1 MSLKRFTVKDV
12 LDATGGCYSGPQDAL
27 ENVIDAVTTDSREV
41 KKGGLFAAIKG
52 ARSNGHDYIPS
63 CYEKGVALCIGER
76 EIQDSG
82 VPYIRV
88 ESTMKALADLAAWY
102 RTLFD
107 IPVVGIT
114 GSVGKTTTK
123 EMIWAVLS
131 QRFKTH
137 KTQMNFNNELGVPL
151 TILSMQE
158 DTEAAVIEMG
168 ISGFGEMTRLR
179 RIVQPTIALISII
192 GDSHLEFLGSREG
205 VLKAKA
211 EIFQDMTEKELAIL
225 NGDDALLCNYDPGIP
240 TVYYGIEKPCEVC
253 AWDIR
258 SLDNRG
264 VACNIGYDHQGF
276 DVVIPGYG
284 LHLVYAALAATA
296 VGRALWLTEKQ
307 IKDGIEHFETV
318 GRRSNI
324 IRTDSLTIIDD
335 CYNANPSSTKAM
347 LQSLALTKGR
357 RVCILGDM
365 LELGERSDMLHD
377 EVGREA
383 ARQRIDLVIACG
395 KEAEH
400 IYEGAKAY
408 GAEAV
413 WFARKDELLEKL
425 EELLEEGDT
434 VLVKASHSCRF
445 EEITEKLQALVL

>member
-12 LDATGGCYSGPQDAL
+12 LEATGGSYSGPQEAL
-27 ENVIDAVTTDSREV
+27 DSVIEAVTTDSRDV
-41 KKGGLFAAIKG
+41 VRGGLFAAIKG
-52 ARSNGHDYIPS
+52 TRSDGHDYIPS
-63 CYEKGVALCIGER
+63 CYEKGAALCLGEK
-76 EIQDSG
+76 EVADSRK
-82 VPYIRV
+82 PYV
-88 ESTMKALADLAAWY
+88 KVDSTMKALADLAAWY
-102 RTLFD
+102 RSLFD

-131 QRFKTH
+131 QQFRTH

-151 TILSMQE
+151 TILSMPE
-158 DTEAAVIEMG
+158 DTQAAVIEMG

-179 RIVQPTIALISII
+179 RIVRPTIALISII

-205 VLKAKA
+205 VLKAKS
-211 EIFQDMTEKELAIL
+211 EIFQDMTQKDLAIL

-258 SLDNRG
+258 SIDNKG
-264 VACNIGYDHQGF
+264 VACSIGYDHVGF
-276 DVVIPGYG
+276 NCVIPGYG
-284 LHLVYAALAATA
+284 LHLVYAALAAA
-296 VGRALWLTEKQ
+296 SVGRALWLSEQQ

-324 IRTDSLTIIDD
+324 IRTEELTIIDD

-347 LQSLALTKGR
+347 LQSLALTQGR

-365 LELGERSDMLHD
+365 LELGEQSDALHE
-377 EVGREA
+377 EVGKEA

-395 KEAEH
+395 KEARH
-400 IYEGAKAY
+400 LYEGAKAY
-408 GAEAV
+408 GADAV
-413 WFARKDELLEKL
+413 WFEQKDALLEQL
-425 EELLEEGDT
+425 GELLEEGDT

-445 EEITEKLQALVL
+445 EEITEKLQSLKF